1 MTSMW
6 KNYSKKHS
14 MIKFYSKLTN
24 TDNLHSKGDK
34 SNIQTLLCQIP
45 GASEAIPT
53 SQQHSIVGS

>member
-24 TDNLHSKGDK
+24 TDNLHSKGD
-34 SNIQTLLCQIP
+34 NQTFKPSCVRYLVLQGPSLLHNSTQL
-45 GASEAIPT
+45 
-53 SQQHSIVGS
+53 